1 MLSDYD
7 TLSDCKKQIYIH
19 LYLYPTTKVQ
29 TKIHFYY
36 IVNVTLK
43 WYAAKVIYHFHS
55 HFNNS
60 LLWTAENM
68 ISENRTELILKL
80 RKSVYK
86 FKTGIENCPD
96 RKEPDNKNKKISN
109 EIKLKG
115 YCR

>member
-1 MLSDYD
+1 M
-7 TLSDCKKQIYIH
+7 TLNLTARSRFIFIYI
-19 LYLYPTTKVQ
+19 
-29 TKIHFYY
+29 Y
-36 IVNVTLK
+36 IRPQKCKQKFIFIALK
-43 WYAAKVIYHFHS
+43 WYAAKVIYHCHS
-55 HFNNS
+55 HLNS

-86 FKTGIENCPD
+86 FKTGIENHPD
-96 RKEPDNKNKKISN
+96 QHQPDNKNKKTSN